1 MGLLERFR
9 ESKFSKMIQKIFGKK
24 HAKIGIYGPPNVGKT
39 TLANRI
45 LRDWTGDIMGSVS
58 EVPHETR
65 RAKWKNNIRI
75 DNGGSSLTMDLVDT
89 PGIATKIDYK
99 EFMNMYGMTKDDS
112 RVRAKEATE
121 GVIEAIRWLDD
132 IDGVVLVMDATQD
145 PFTQVNVTI
154 IGNLEARNLPIL
166 IAANKID
173 AENASPATLKSA
185 FPQHPVIPISALTG
199 YNTENLYTMMVK
211 EFGKKRHK
219 TEEVKTMAKK
229 DSGIAF
235 NLISRQK
242 LEHLSSSE
250 KLNYILN
257 EVKEGRILVLEHG
270 LTPTEQTQL
279 IEHTMKEINHDT
291 FIGIEIG
298 GYENE
303 KVGFFQRV
311 FGVAKKPRM
320 TVIGPAHLLRMVHK
334 DNDMIETTIIPG
346 KGAS

>member
-1 MGLLERFR
+1 MGLFERIR
-9 ESKFSKMIQKIFGKK
+9 GSTFSALIQRIFGKK

-65 RAKWKNNIRI
+65 RAKWKTDIKIN
-75 DNGGSSLTMDLVDT
+75 NGGSSLTMDLVDT

-99 EFMNMYGMTKDDS
+99 EFMNLYGMTKDDS

-154 IGNLEARNLPIL
+154 IGNLEARNLPVL

-173 AENASPATLKSA
+173 EENASPATLKSA

-211 EFGKKRHK
+211 EFGRKRRKKR
-219 TEEVKTMAKK
+219 
-229 DSGIAF
+229 
-235 NLISRQK
+235 
-242 LEHLSSSE
+242 
-250 KLNYILN
+250 
-257 EVKEGRILVLEHG
+257 
-270 LTPTEQTQL
+270 
-279 IEHTMKEINHDT
+279 
-291 FIGIEIG
+291 
-298 GYENE
+298 
-303 KVGFFQRV
+303 
-311 FGVAKKPRM
+311 
-320 TVIGPAHLLRMVHK
+320 
-334 DNDMIETTIIPG
+334 
-346 KGAS
+346 